1 MNREEDIAGAVFLD
15 YRNNFNDRK
24 LLIFGH
30 NARKLKTVPFH
41 DLEKYKDESF
51 YNDNKYINL
60 NLNNEDSKWIVFS
73 VMIVKK
79 SDNTHMKLNF
89 SDSGWLQHLTWLKDN
104 SLYDTKVDVS
114 ANDRIVI
121 IQTCNYNPDD
131 TLILISAKKYK

>member
-1 MNREEDIAGAVFLD
+1 MNKEEDIAGAVFLD

-24 LLIFGH
+24 LLLFGH

-51 YNDNKYINL
+51 YTDNKYINL
-60 NLNNEDSKWIVFS
+60 NLNNEDSKWIIFS

-79 SDNTHMKLNF
+79 GDNTHMKLNF
-89 SDSGWLQHLTWLKDN
+89 SETGWLQHLNWLKNN
-104 SLYDTKVDVS
+104 SIYDTKVDVS
-114 ANDRIVI
+114 ANDRIVV

-131 TLILISAKKYK
+131 TYLLVSAKKI